1 MNDYLVKHAINNLWC
16 NPKQDN
22 QAILKP
28 ARLTPYGGVK
38 RSWKTLWTSFNL
50 PNTTSTY
57 HVYSVGQI
65 HPLLINL
72 FPISTVWSLVSESN
86 MITDTLTEIYTQKGL
101 RIPVTQTYYMVTEE
115 KSLLFAVRKDAKLDW
130 DFNNE
135 PIYIRMYDNAYFES
149 NRNTGPK
156 IFVAGKTVN
165 STADITN
172 LQIQYQAKN
181 ALPGKVF
188 VFVNG
193 YRAKDVGL
201 VTVAVGDTVE
211 FYHDPSVLNTYEI
224 ALNTLL
230 TFDSIL
236 DTKRKYLIR
245 PVGDI
250 GNNIYYQDDVSVY
263 IKHPTTKKGVYFHK
277 NSEDNLRMVTH
288 RDYSIGQSVMS
299 VFLGLHPDKFDYSN
313 AVIEVNIRQSGYER
327 PLINEH
333 SRIKELYKLNDDQI
347 QAAMV
352 GAESSLDIWRADHLE
367 NSNYTK
373 VMRSAFSEVT
383 KPLVKDTYGY
393 NAVVKL
399 MADPVIKTEIFNSQR
414 IARLPFRYMLD
425 ATLYEFDS
433 AGIYTDKYYQAAGEI
448 YNCTDATAGY
458 VLAVHGTG
466 DDTLD
471 EYYNVQSVVMDPD
484 YEYRFYK
491 ALKDEVYPNTVWTDV
506 TDSEDYILTDN
517 TATWTIMTTHDV
529 LVRSN
534 KKHLSKRLY
543 LDASSGGL
551 TFNISHMQD
560 IDGTPTDAIMQVPM
574 GELKVFLNGR
584 ALVRNLDYHVD
595 FPVITIVN
603 KDYLIDQNTTQQRI
617 DYIFTGLCDSDLNF
631 STYAESG
638 FIKNGYLS
646 VDDRFDI
653 RDDKANFIMANGRIY
668 VKEDLSF
675 LEDSHTF
682 VFDSI
687 LNGKPYCIED
697 AIVPVKEITGVDT
710 YEYKALSTEID
721 TVVSDYLTLRIPP
734 PAVPELN
741 PIVQYYK
748 LYSPF
753 ISKVIFAVI
762 SSAIDPVAL
771 TQFYNDDRVRELVEP
786 YVYLLDMDPIHPDRQ
801 PNRNYCIIHPH
812 VMSNVVEVNIYQHKF
827 ITRVVNIYGNG
838 LINLSG
844 HLILV

>member
-1 MNDYLVKHAINNLWC
+1 MNDYLVKHAIDNVWC
-16 NPKQDN
+16 NPKQDS
-22 QAILKP
+22 QLILKP

-50 PNTTSTY
+50 PNNTNTY

-65 HPLLINL
+65 HPLLVNL

-86 MITDTLTEIYTQKGL
+86 MITDTITEIYTQKGL
-101 RIPVTQTYYMVTEE
+101 RIPVTQTYYIVTEE
-115 KSLLFAVRKDAKLDW
+115 KSLLFAVKKDAKLDW

-149 NRNTGPK
+149 VRNTGPK

-165 STADITN
+165 STTDITD

-181 ALPGKVF
+181 VLAGKVF

-193 YRAKDVGL
+193 YRAKDVSL
-201 VTVAVGDTVE
+201 LTVTIGDTVE
-211 FYHDPSVLNTYEI
+211 FHHDPSVLNTYEF

-230 TFDSIL
+230 TFDSVL

-250 GNNIYYQDDVSVY
+250 GNNIYYQDDVDIY

-288 RDYSIGQSVMS
+288 RDYSVGQSVVS

-313 AVIEVNIRQSGYER
+313 AVVEINVRQSGYQR
-327 PLINEH
+327 PLVNEH
-333 SRIKELYKLNDDQI
+333 SRIKELYKLTDEQI
-347 QAAMV
+347 QAAMIGV
-352 GAESSLDIWRADHLE
+352 ESSLDIWRVDSLE

-448 YNCTDATAGY
+448 YNCVDSTAGY

-506 TDSEDYILTDN
+506 TGSEDYILAGN

-595 FPVITIVN
+595 FPIVTIVN

-682 VFDSI
+682 VFDSV

-697 AIVPVKEITGVDT
+697 AIVPIKEITGVHT
-710 YEYKALSTEID
+710 YEYKALSTEVDIA
-721 TVVSDYLTLRIPP
+721 VSDYLTLRIPP
-734 PAVPELN
+734 PTVPELN

-748 LYSPF
+748 LYGPF

-762 SSAIDPVAL
+762 GSAIDPVAL

>member
-1 MNDYLVKHAINNLWC
+1 MNDYLVKHAIDNVWC
-16 NPKQDN
+16 NPKQDS
-22 QAILKP
+22 QLILKP

-50 PNTTSTY
+50 PNNTNTY

-65 HPLLINL
+65 HPLLVNL

-86 MITDTLTEIYTQKGL
+86 MITDTITEIYTQKGL
-101 RIPVTQTYYMVTEE
+101 RIPVTQTYYIVTEE
-115 KSLLFAVRKDAKLDW
+115 KSLLFAVKKDAKLDW

-149 NRNTGPK
+149 VRNTGPK

-165 STADITN
+165 STTDITD

-181 ALPGKVF
+181 VLAGKVF

-193 YRAKDVGL
+193 YRAKDVSL
-201 VTVAVGDTVE
+201 LTVTIGDTVE
-211 FYHDPSVLNTYEI
+211 FHHDPSVLNTYEF

-230 TFDSIL
+230 TFDSVL

-250 GNNIYYQDDVSVY
+250 GNNIYYQDDVDIY

-288 RDYSIGQSVMS
+288 RDYSVGQSVVS

-313 AVIEVNIRQSGYER
+313 AVVEINVRQSGYQR
-327 PLINEH
+327 PLVNEH
-333 SRIKELYKLNDDQI
+333 SRIKELYKLTDEQI
-347 QAAMV
+347 QAAMIGV
-352 GAESSLDIWRADHLE
+352 ESSLDIWRVDSLE

-448 YNCTDATAGY
+448 YNCVDSTAGY

-506 TDSEDYILTDN
+506 TGSEDYILAGN

-682 VFDSI
+682 VFDSV

-697 AIVPVKEITGVDT
+697 AIVPIKEITGVDT
-710 YEYKALSTEID
+710 YEYKALSTEVDIA
-721 TVVSDYLTLRIPP
+721 VSDYLTLRIPP
-734 PAVPELN
+734 PTVPELN

-762 SSAIDPVAL
+762 GSAIDPVAL